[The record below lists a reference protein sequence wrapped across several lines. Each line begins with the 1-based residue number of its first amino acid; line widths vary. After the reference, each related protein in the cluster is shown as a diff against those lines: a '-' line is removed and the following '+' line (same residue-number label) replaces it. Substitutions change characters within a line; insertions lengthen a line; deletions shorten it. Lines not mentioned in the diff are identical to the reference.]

1 MKLRNCCLI
10 AVLCIMLVSN
20 NLCFAQE
27 NKDDDPSREIVANST
42 YLPFKTVKDRFGKKF
57 AQSYFVIQVD
67 IRNEKLDKQFIV
79 QTLDVLFDR
88 RQCRFAQFVDENFDR
103 TECERLFDKFFF
115 VTNAKQ
121 PVTGNDVIATGEA
134 DLNRSNRNVGFR
146 VLAFTANVGSILT
159 GFNGLI
165 GRDGIKGINVL
176 GTTATAAANALFP
189 NTADRKLENIKNAVP
204 TEDVIIKSKESRTFN
219 IFIPTDRILWKDSWK
234 EYIRPTRDS
243 DYDAYKFKIVLEMI
257 MLSSATGVLV
267 DNNAPTVEVR
277 SDDSLRRQA
286 TKFETI
292 GEVTPETEDKDT
304 RFNAITALLQKNL
317 ASTNRFVSDEA
328 TGKLRAVV
336 TELNKDSN
344 FKTFLTKP
352 EINVTNQSTGKTIL
366 DAIRALMRTLNEAQQ
381 NKVMDIVIEK
391 GR

>member
-1 MKLRNCCLI
+1 MKIKNYYLTATLI
-10 AVLCIMLVSN
+10 ILFVSN
-20 NLCFAQE
+20 HICLAQE
-27 NKDDDPSREIVANST
+27 NVDTDPSREIVAKST

-88 RQCRFAQFVDENFDR
+88 QQCRFAQFVDESFNR
-103 TECERLFDKFFF
+103 TECERLFDKFFYF
-115 VTNAKQ
+115 TNAKQ
-121 PVTGNDVIATGEA
+121 PVTGDDVLATGEA

-146 VLAFTANVGSILT
+146 VLAFTAAIGSILT

-176 GTTATAAANALFP
+176 GTTATAAAVGLFP
-189 NTADRKLENIKNAVP
+189 DTANRKLENLRNAVP

-219 IFIPTDRILWKDSWK
+219 IFIPTERVLWKDSWQ
-234 EYIRPTRDS
+234 EYIKPTKDS
-243 DYDAYKFKIVLEMI
+243 LYDAYKFKLVLEMI
-257 MLSSATGVLV
+257 MLSSASGVLV
-267 DNNAPTVEVR
+267 DNKAPTVEVR
-277 SDDSLRRQA
+277 SDDSFRRQA
-286 TKFETI
+286 EKYI
-292 GEVTPETEDKDT
+292 GVGEITPDTEVKDN
-304 RFNAITALLQKNL
+304 RFNAITALLQRNL
-317 ASTNRFVSDEA
+317 ASTNRAVSNDA
-328 TGKLRAVV
+328 TTKLKAIV
-336 TELNKDSN
+336 TELNKEPN

-352 EINVTNQSTGKTIL
+352 EINITDQSTGKAIL
-366 DAIRALMRTLNEAQQ
+366 DAIKALMRTLDEAQQ